1 MFRRNKTAEPDVT
14 APSLDPNLPADQQPK
29 GKPTPSRK
37 EAEAARKAALTGTAD
52 PRASRDASRNA
63 RAQEREASR
72 AALMSGDPKR
82 LPPRDAGPVKAYV
95 RDYIDGRL
103 SVGELF
109 IPVALAV
116 LLLGFLHVSW
126 VQLLLVYI
134 WIFMLIGVVLDGLW
148 IWFKLKRTIPEKFP
162 NENASGATFY
172 GIMRALQLRRF
183 RLPPPRVGLGGK
195 PAKPRRR

>member
-1 MFRRNKTAEPDVT
+1 MFRRNKSAEPAAQT
-14 APSLDPNLPADQQPK
+14 PAIDPNLPADQQPK

-37 EAEAARKAALTGTAD
+37 EAEAARKAALSGSAD
-52 PRASRDASRNA
+52 PKAARNASREA
-63 RAQEREASR
+63 RFKEREAAR

-82 LPPRDAGPVKAYV
+82 LPARDAGPVKAYV
-95 RDYIDGRL
+95 RDYIDSRL

-116 LLLGFLHVSW
+116 LLLGFLHVDW

-134 WIFMLIGVVLDGLW
+134 WIFMLVGVVIDGLW
-148 IWFKLKRTIPEKFP
+148 IWFRLRRNLAEKLP
-162 NENASGATFY
+162 NEDHSGATFY

-183 RLPPPRVGLGGK
+183 RLPPPRVGIGGK

>member
-1 MFRRNKTAEPDVT
+1 MFRRNKSAEPEVQT
-14 APSLDPNLPADQQPK
+14 PVGDPNLPVDQQPK

-37 EAEAARKAALTGTAD
+37 EAEAARKAALAGSD
-52 PRASRDASRNA
+52 PKAARNASREA
-63 RAQEREASR
+63 RAKERDAAR
-72 AALMSGDPKR
+72 AALMSGDPKK
-82 LPPRDAGPVKAYV
+82 LPARDAGPIKAYV
-95 RDYIDGRL
+95 RDYIDSRL

-109 IPVALAV
+109 IPVAVAV
-116 LLLGFLHVSW
+116 LLLGFLHVDW

-134 WIFMLIGVVLDGLW
+134 WIFMLVGVVVDGFW
-148 IWFKLKRTIPEKFP
+148 IWFRLRKNIAEKFP
-162 NENASGATFY
+162 NEDSSGATFY

>member
-1 MFRRNKTAEPDVT
+1 MFRRNKSAEPDVQT
-14 APSLDPNLPADQQPK
+14 PVIDPDLPADQQPK

-37 EAEAARKAALTGTAD
+37 EAEAARKAALAGSD
-52 PRASRDASRNA
+52 PKAARNA
-63 RAQEREASR
+63 TREARAKERDSAR
-72 AALMSGDPKR
+72 AALMSGDPKK
-82 LPPRDAGPVKAYV
+82 LPARDAGPVKAYV
-95 RDYIDGRL
+95 RDYIDSRL

-109 IPVALAV
+109 IPVAVAV
-116 LLLGFLHVSW
+116 LLLGFLHVDW

-134 WIFMLIGVVLDGLW
+134 WIFMLVGVVLDGFW
-148 IWFKLKRTIPEKFP
+148 IWFRLRKNIAEKFP
-162 NENASGATFY
+162 NEDPSGATFY

>member
-1 MFRRNKTAEPDVT
+1 MFRRNKTVEPVGDVPVVD
-14 APSLDPNLPADQQPK
+14 PSLPADQQPK

-37 EAEAARKAALTGTAD
+37 EAEAARKATLSGAAD
-52 PRASRDASRNA
+52 PKASKNASREA
-63 RAQEREASR
+63 RAQERESSR

-95 RDYIDGRL
+95 RDFIDRRL
-103 SVGELF
+103 SIGELF
-109 IPVALAV
+109 IPVAIVV
-116 LLLGFLHVSW
+116 LLLGFLHVDW
-126 VQLLLVYI
+126 VQVVLTYL
-134 WIFMLIGVVLDGLW
+134 WIFMLLGVVLDGLW
-148 IWFKLKRTIPEKFP
+148 IAYRLKRGLARDLP

>member
-1 MFRRNKTAEPDVT
+1 MFRRNKSTDPESATPAV
-14 APSLDPNLPADQQPK
+14 DPNLPADQQPK

-37 EAEAARKAALTGTAD
+37 EAEAARKAALAGTAD
-52 PRASRDASRNA
+52 PKAARNASREA
-63 RAQEREASR
+63 RAAERESSR

-82 LPPRDAGPVKAYV
+82 LPARDAGPVKAYV
-95 RDYIDGRL
+95 RDFIDSRL

-109 IPVALAV
+109 IPVAVAV
-116 LLLGFLHVSW
+116 LLLGFLKVNW
-126 VQLLLVYI
+126 VQILLIYI
-134 WIFMLIGVVLDGLW
+134 WIFMLLGVVIDGLW
-148 IWFKLKRTIPEKFP
+148 ISFRLKRGIAEKFP
-162 NENASGATFY
+162 NENSSGATFY

>member
-1 MFRRNKTAEPDVT
+1 MFRRNKSTDPESATPAV
-14 APSLDPNLPADQQPK
+14 DPNLPADQQPK

-37 EAEAARKAALTGTAD
+37 EAEAARKAALAGTAD
-52 PRASRDASRNA
+52 PKAARNASREA
-63 RAQEREASR
+63 RAQERESSR

-82 LPPRDAGPVKAYV
+82 LPARDAGPVKAYV
-95 RDYIDGRL
+95 RDFIDSRL

-109 IPVALAV
+109 IPVAVAV
-116 LLLGFLHVSW
+116 LLLGFLKVNW
-126 VQLLLVYI
+126 VQILLIYI
-134 WIFMLIGVVLDGLW
+134 WIFMLLGVVIDGLW
-148 IWFKLKRTIPEKFP
+148 ISFRLKRGIAEKFP
-162 NENASGATFY
+162 NENSSGATFY

>member
-1 MFRRNKTAEPDVT
+1 MFRRNKSTEPEIAATTVDLT
-14 APSLDPNLPADQQPK
+14 LPAEQQPK

-37 EAEAARKAALTGTAD
+37 EAEAARKATLNGSAD
-52 PRASRDASRNA
+52 PKAARNADRQA

-82 LPPRDAGPVKAYV
+82 LPARDAGPVKAYV
-95 RDYIDGRL
+95 RDYIDSRL

-109 IPVALAV
+109 IPVAVAV
-116 LLLGFLHVSW
+116 LLLGFLKVEW

-134 WIFMLIGVVLDGLW
+134 WIFMLIGVVIDGLW
-148 IWFKLKRTIPEKFP
+148 IWFRLKRNLAEKLP

>member
-1 MFRRNKTAEPDVT
+1 MFRRSKSAEQQAATPVID
-14 APSLDPNLPADQQPK
+14 PSLPADQQPK
-29 GKPTPSRK
+29 GKPTPTRK
-37 EAEAARKAALTGTAD
+37 EAEAARKAALAGSD
-52 PRASRDASRNA
+52 PKAARNASREARMKERDAT
-63 RAQEREASR
+63 R

-82 LPPRDAGPVKAYV
+82 LPARDAGPVKAYV

-116 LLLGFLHVSW
+116 LLLGFLHVDW
-126 VQLLLVYI
+126 VQLLLIYI
-134 WIFMLIGVVLDGLW
+134 WIFMLIGVVIDGLW
-148 IWFKLKRTIPEKFP
+148 IWFQLRRNIPAKFP

-183 RLPPPRVGLGGK
+183 RLPPPRVGIGGK

>member
-1 MFRRNKTAEPDVT
+1 MFRRNKSAEPDVQT
-14 APSLDPNLPADQQPK
+14 PVIDPDLPVDQQPK

-37 EAEAARKAALTGTAD
+37 EAEAARKAALAGSD
-52 PRASRDASRNA
+52 PKAARNASREA
-63 RAQEREASR
+63 RAKERDAAR
-72 AALMSGDPKR
+72 AALMSGDPKK
-82 LPPRDAGPVKAYV
+82 LPARDAGPVKAYV
-95 RDYIDGRL
+95 RDYIDSRL

-109 IPVALAV
+109 IPVAVAV
-116 LLLGFLHVSW
+116 LLLGFLHVDW

-134 WIFMLIGVVLDGLW
+134 WIFMLVGVVLDGFW
-148 IWFKLKRTIPEKFP
+148 IWFRLRKNIAEKFP
-162 NENASGATFY
+162 NEDSSGATFY

>member
-1 MFRRNKTAEPDVT
+1 MFRRNKSAEPDVQT
-14 APSLDPNLPADQQPK
+14 PVIDPDLPVDQQPK

-37 EAEAARKAALTGTAD
+37 EAEAARKAALAGSD
-52 PRASRDASRNA
+52 PKAARNA
-63 RAQEREASR
+63 TREARAKERDSAR
-72 AALMSGDPKR
+72 AALMSGDPKK
-82 LPPRDAGPVKAYV
+82 LPARDAGPVKAYV
-95 RDYIDGRL
+95 RDYIDSRL

-109 IPVALAV
+109 IPVAVAV
-116 LLLGFLHVSW
+116 LLLGFLHVDW

-134 WIFMLIGVVLDGLW
+134 WIFMLVGVVLDGFW
-148 IWFKLKRTIPEKFP
+148 IWFRLRKNIAEKFP
-162 NENASGATFY
+162 NEDPSGATFY

>member
-1 MFRRNKTAEPDVT
+1 MFRRNKSAESDTQTPVID
-14 APSLDPNLPADQQPK
+14 PSLPVDQQPK

-37 EAEAARKAALTGTAD
+37 EAEAARKAALAGTD
-52 PRASRDASRNA
+52 PKASRNA
-63 RAQEREASR
+63 SREARAKERDAAR
-72 AALMSGDPKR
+72 AALMSGDPKK
-82 LPPRDAGPVKAYV
+82 LPARDAGPVKAYV
-95 RDYIDGRL
+95 RDHIDSRV

-109 IPVALAV
+109 IPVAVAV
-116 LLLGFLHVSW
+116 LLLGFLHVDW

-134 WIFMLIGVVLDGLW
+134 WIFMLVGVVVDGFW
-148 IWFKLKRTIPEKFP
+148 IWFRLRKNIAEKLP
-162 NENASGATFY
+162 NEDSSGATFY

>member
-1 MFRRNKTAEPDVT
+1 MFRRNKSNESEAT
-14 APSLDPNLPADQQPK
+14 APVVDPNLPADQQPK

-37 EAEAARKAALTGTAD
+37 EAEAARKAALAGTTGPKA
-52 PRASRDASRNA
+52 ARNATREA

-95 RDYIDGRL
+95 RDFIDSRL

-116 LLLGFLHVSW
+116 LLLGFLKVDW

-134 WIFMLIGVVLDGLW
+134 WIFMLLGVVLDGLW
-148 IWFKLKRTIPEKFP
+148 ISYKLKRGIAAALP
-162 NENASGATFY
+162 NESASGATFY

>member
-1 MFRRNKTAEPDVT
+1 
-14 APSLDPNLPADQQPK
+14 
-29 GKPTPSRK
+29 
-37 EAEAARKAALTGTAD
+37 
-52 PRASRDASRNA
+52 
-63 RAQEREASR
+63 
-72 AALMSGDPKR
+72 MSGDPKR